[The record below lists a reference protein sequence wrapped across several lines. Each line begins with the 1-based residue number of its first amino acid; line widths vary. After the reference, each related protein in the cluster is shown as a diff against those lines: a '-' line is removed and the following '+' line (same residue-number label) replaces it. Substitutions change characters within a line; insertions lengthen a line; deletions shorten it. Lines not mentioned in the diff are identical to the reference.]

1 MTRLMLCPCYDWAE
15 KQDPDTLPECSN
27 DCNLC
32 GRLERY
38 RSERASDRA
47 DAEMDR
53 RRDRDG

>member
-1 MTRLMLCPCYDWAE
+1 MSLMLCPCYDWAGR
-15 KQDPDTLPECSN
+15 QDPETLPECSN
-27 DCNLC
+27 DCSLC

-38 RSERASDRA
+38 RAEMEADKA